1 VKGRRALV
9 GGGPYRDGMTL
20 LAPVDTARPLLPVV
34 GADMRVPLVG
44 GGQSRVVDLDVAA
57 TAPALE
63 VVAAHVAA
71 VLPHLGSVHRGA
83 GWRSTLATAGV
94 EQARRTVA
102 RHVGAR
108 SDDTVVFT
116 RNTTEALNLLAS
128 AVPGSVLVLDI
139 EHHAD
144 LLPWQRADG
153 GCTVVRAGT
162 TIAATLDVLAA
173 ALAAHRPALLAVTG
187 ASNVT
192 GEVLPLER
200 IARLAHA
207 AGARL
212 AVDGAQLVPHRR
224 VDLADAGIDYLAF
237 SGHKAYAPFG
247 VGALVGRAD
256 WLDGARPHL
265 AGGGAVASVRLTGS
279 EIGAVWRTGPDRHEA
294 GTPDTIGVLAVAR
307 ALTELA
313 SLDPRAWA
321 AHERDL
327 RDRLVAGLAAVPGV
341 TVLDLF
347 ADAVDHVGVVA
358 FLIAGLDARLA
369 ALALSAEWGIAVRD
383 GAFCAHPALAR
394 LTGGRPALRASFGVG
409 TTRADVAALLGA
421 VAALAAAGPRGRY
434 RSDAGGWHVE
444 ADDRPRPGWAAE
456 PADPRACAA
465 S

>member
-1 VKGRRALV
+1 
-9 GGGPYRDGMTL
+9 MTS
-20 LAPVDTARPLLPVV
+20 LAPAATALPLLPVV
-34 GADMRVPLVG
+34 GAGMRVPLVG
-44 GGQSRVVDLDVAA
+44 GGEARVVDLDVAA

-63 VVAAHVAA
+63 AVAAHVAA

-102 RHVGAR
+102 GHLGAR
-108 SDDTVVFT
+108 SDDVVVFT

-144 LLPWQRADG
+144 LLPWRSASG

-162 TIAATLDVLAA
+162 TLAATLDVLAA

-192 GEVLPLER
+192 GEVLPVER

-224 VDLADAGIDYLAF
+224 VDLADAGVDYLAF

-256 WLDGARPHL
+256 WLDAARPHL
-265 AGGGAVASVRLTGS
+265 AGGGAVESVRLSGS
-279 EIGAVWRTGPDRHEA
+279 GLAPVWRTGPDRHEA
-294 GTPDTIGVLAVAR
+294 GTPDTVGVLAVAR

-313 SLDPRAWA
+313 SLDPDAWT

-327 RDRLVAGLAAVPGV
+327 RNRLVAGLAAVRGV

-347 ADAVDHVGVVA
+347 ADSDDHVGVVA
-358 FLIAGLDARLA
+358 FGIEGLDSRLA

-383 GAFCAHPALAR
+383 GGFCAHPALAR
-394 LTGGRPALRASFGVG
+394 LTGGRPALRASVGVG

-434 RSDAGGWHVE
+434 LRDAGEWRLA
-444 ADDRPRPGWAAE
+444 ADDRPRPAWAAE
-456 PADPRACAA
+456 PADARACAA